1 MLKVI
6 SIIVL
11 TNGLIIDFDK
21 LIVGLIGNMK
31 STNCKSFVKVFSV
44 NFCACSWEIFGGVK
58 IWGIAIGDANGKE
71 ILVDLMAGLQ

>member
-21 LIVGLIGNMK
+21 LIVGLIGNNKMK

-44 NFCACSWEIFGGVK
+44 NFCVCSWEIFEG
-58 IWGIAIGDANGKE
+58 
-71 ILVDLMAGLQ
+71 